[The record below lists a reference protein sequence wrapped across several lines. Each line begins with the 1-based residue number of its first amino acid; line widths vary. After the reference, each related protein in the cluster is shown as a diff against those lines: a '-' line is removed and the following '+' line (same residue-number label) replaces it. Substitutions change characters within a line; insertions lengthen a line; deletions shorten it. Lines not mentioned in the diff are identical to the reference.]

1 MRRTMLKSKIHR
13 ASVTDANLNYVGSVS
28 IDLHLMT
35 EADIL
40 ENEKVTVLNITNG
53 ERFDTYA
60 IVGRPGEITLNGA
73 AARKVQ
79 RGDLVIILTY
89 VEMED
94 ADAREHRPRVVFVD
108 AENLVTDIE
117 QAGGDV
123 TEHVPSVTAQRVPA

>member
-1 MRRTMLKSKIHR
+1 MLKSKIHR